1 MERTRLCLPSTA
13 RAMPAILLAA
23 LLAAAPCLLGAHAA
37 RAQSITDM
45 NNPGP
50 LQNLSGTGT
59 AVAKLP
65 SQEHRAPA
73 GLPGAVGNADTVAP
87 ADKLPADMDPTQ
99 ALFDAI
105 NRGDLKAARAAV
117 DRGADLHGHNV
128 LGMTPVELS
137 VDLSRNDITF
147 MLLSFGA
154 GSANPAAPPLPA
166 PKRGVPA
173 RQVARAAPVHVAP
186 VHVAP
191 VHVAPSRPAP
201 VRAASQP
208 APTYAEL
215 GGGSPAPSAGFL
227 GFGQH

>member
-1 MERTRLCLPSTA
+1 MQA
-13 RAMPAILLAA
+13 ALLAA
-23 LLAAAPCLLGAHAA
+23 LLAAAPCLPGVHPA

-65 SQEHRAPA
+65 SQEHPAPA
-73 GLPGAVGNADTVAP
+73 GLPGAVGNADAVAP

-105 NRGDLKAARAAV
+105 NRGDVKAARAAV

-154 GSANPAAPPLPA
+154 GSANPAAPPLAA
-166 PKRGVPA
+166 PKRGAPA
-173 RQVARAAPVHVAP
+173 RQVARAVPAHSGPAYSSPAHTGPA
-186 VHVAP
+186 
-191 VHVAPSRPAP
+191 RPAP
-201 VRAASQP
+201 VRAAPQP